1 VEEWKDD
8 GLMALCVSGGC
19 AACGALWDSS
29 LLVLELEL
37 ELVLADSS
45 RLFLRHFLP
54 LAQSPRVR
62 KIEDTPPST
71 STSTSTRAEV
81 GEGS

>member
-1 VEEWKDD
+1 
-8 GLMALCVSGGC
+8 MALCVSGGY

-29 LLVLELEL
+29 LLVLELELEL